1 MKKGTGMFEELFK
14 RAIDRSEE
22 YLEKVWPFTGCKR
35 SKGHFRKEVKRR
47 RRRNKLA
54 RLSRRRRRQ

>member
-1 MKKGTGMFEELFK
+1 MLNEELFK

-22 YLEKVWPFTGCKR
+22 YLKKLWPFTGCKR
-35 SKGHFRKEVKRR
+35 SKVGHFRKEVKKR

-54 RLSRRRRRQ
+54 RLSRRRYR